1 MQVPL
6 EATKAKNLLSV
17 DICAGFLLMGIS
29 QRSDVAKD
37 PSRSVYKFFSLA

>member
-6 EATKAKNLLSV
+6 EATKAKNLLKCGHMCRTFV
-17 DICAGFLLMGIS
+17 DGYLAE
-29 QRSDVAKD
+29 VAKD